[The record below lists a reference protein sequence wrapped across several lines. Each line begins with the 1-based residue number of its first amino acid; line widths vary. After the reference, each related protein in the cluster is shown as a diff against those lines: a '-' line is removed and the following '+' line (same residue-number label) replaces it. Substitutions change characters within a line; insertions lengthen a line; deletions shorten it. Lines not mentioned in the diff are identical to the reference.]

1 MTEETKQDQVIETR
15 EENEPNI
22 REHKAFKAV
31 AKQKAELE
39 ARLAQIESDIKRK
52 ADEEERKK
60 LEEQGQYR
68 ELLSKRD
75 AEVDALRK
83 QYESDNLKRDL
94 RDALREAGASN
105 SIFMRGAMASYE
117 GGPEGIGEY
126 VQSLK
131 SIEMNAPFFGVQQ
144 VAQPIGQAPPA
155 HGQASTRSTSVDWK
169 QVREWEAG
177 TDPAKKR
184 EAVKLISEYRQRHG
198 EYPYKI

>member
-1 MTEETKQDQVIETR
+1 MTEEAKQDQATETR

-52 ADEEERKK
+52 AEDEERKK

-68 ELLSKRD
+68 ELLTKRE

-94 RDALREAGASN
+94 RDALRDAGASN
-105 SIFMRGAMASYE
+105 TVFMRGAMAAYE

-131 SIEMNAPFFGVQQ
+131 AADVNAPFFGVQPA
-144 VAQPIGQAPPA
+144 AQPFGQAPPS
-155 HGQASTRSTSVDWK
+155 HGQASTRSTTVDWK
-169 QVREWEAG
+169 QVKAWETG
-177 TDPAKKR
+177 TDPDRKR
-184 EAVKLISEYRQRHG
+184 EAVKLITNYRQEHG